1 MHVHA
6 VFALHVCLYHR
17 ETRKLARKQFLCKSH
32 IRKIQVGSSSH
43 RQHLITPCNDDDDDD
58 DDDDDVYRVKLDL
71 IFVE

>member
-43 RQHLITPCNDDDDDD
+43 RQLITPCD

>member
-32 IRKIQVGSSSH
+32 IRKIQVGSSSQ
-43 RQHLITPCNDDDDDD
+43 RQLITPC